1 MTKEEKMMLRELH
14 SSANADQRLILEK
27 FYPELKESEG
37 ERIRKTLIN
46 EIKIMNA
53 RYSLFAD
60 VPKDRFIAWLEKQGR
75 QEEPQVYEAEDGE
88 IITYSETDGYKVAA
102 KFHEGDW
109 VVRGDTIAQILDI
122 QEQYY
127 VGIDINGKDFTSSIF
142 LSDDKI
148 HLWTIY
154 DAKDGDILA
163 TKDGN
168 PFIFKDCSDDD
179 HPNAP
184 VAYCGINDFNKFII
198 SADNHWWD
206 DSNQV
211 CPATKEQRD
220 TLLKAMDNAKYT
232 FDFETKELIAQD
244 FDEWREEDENM
255 FNHALDMI
263 EWYTDKYED
272 KAKLVGNWLK
282 SLKYRLQ
289 LK

>member
-1 MTKEEKMMLRELH
+1 MNNMKEYESFLDRVHGLIFEAKKQGQGNISVRIEDLE
-14 SSANADQRLILEK
+14 NA
-27 FYPELKESEG
+27 FPELTESKDEEIRRVIYGLVFTRPDSFFENGFSKKEM
-37 ERIRKTLIN
+37 L
-46 EIKIMNA
+46 
-53 RYSLFAD
+53 
-60 VPKDRFIAWLEKQGR
+60 AWLEKQR
-75 QEEPQVYEAEDGE
+75 KQEDPQVY
-88 IITYSETDGYKVAA
+88 ETDGYKVAA

-168 PFIFKDCSDDD
+168 PFIFKNCSDDD

-198 SADNHWWD
+198 SADNHWWE

-220 TLLKAMDNAKYT
+220 TLLKAMDDAGYT

-244 FDEWREEDENM
+244 FDEWSEEDENM

-289 LK
+289 PK